1 MDTTGAGS
9 WEILNIVRLISVIFF
24 VSFYL
29 IQNFRRQKRIENKL
43 NEIVEYL
50 KR

>member
-1 MDTTGAGS
+1 MDTVGTGS
-9 WEILNIVRLISVIFF
+9 WQILNIIRLVSVIFF

>member
-1 MDTTGAGS
+1 MVTVGTGS

-24 VSFYL
+24 VSYYL
-29 IQNFRRQKRIENKL
+29 IQNFRRQKRMENKL

-50 KR
+50 KK

>member
-1 MDTTGAGS
+1 MDTVGTGS

-24 VSFYL
+24 ISFYL
-29 IQNFRRQKRIENKL
+29 IQNFRRQKRMENKL

-50 KR
+50 KK